1 MSFTCTLC
9 TLIPLCTLILD
20 VSTFHNST
28 FRLQQ
33 QIVSSIVSQV
43 WNKLCI
49 RNLHVNYRLCQLG
62 LEMRSQYI
70 NMSCSFSTSM
80 KSNCSF
86 SSVLK
91 TNSSFSTVLKTHTYF
106 IPLTPP
112 FGSIFG
118 GGGGMSITGF
128 IANEDFGPPPLSDR
142 FCKKS
147 EKIRISSEWPET
159 ARNRKKIAPWWPPPR
174 KKLRKREKNSKIF
187 FFIFFSYNRKKL
199 KKFWIFF
206 LKIFRKLFRIIR
218 NVKKTRKII
227 FHFKNFL
234 KIFRL

>member
-1 MSFTCTLC
+1 M
-9 TLIPLCTLILD
+9 
-20 VSTFHNST
+20 
-28 FRLQQ
+28 
-33 QIVSSIVSQV
+33 
-43 WNKLCI
+43 
-49 RNLHVNYRLCQLG
+49 
-62 LEMRSQYI
+62 

-147 EKIRISSEWPET
+147 EKIRIDSEWPET
-159 ARNRKKIAPWWPPPR
+159 ARNRKKKIW
-174 KKLRKREKNSKIF
+174 KKNFEFFSRFRWFWTTFKKFSKKNFFWGGVTKGQIF
-187 FFIFFSYNRKKL
+187 FFDFSPFQAILSRFCFFPIFC
-199 KKFWIFF
+199 
-206 LKIFRKLFRIIR
+206 KIDPIGGWTKSS
-218 NVKKTRKII
+218 
-227 FHFKNFL
+227 
-234 KIFRL
+234 

>member
-1 MSFTCTLC
+1 
-9 TLIPLCTLILD
+9 
-20 VSTFHNST
+20 
-28 FRLQQ
+28 
-33 QIVSSIVSQV
+33 
-43 WNKLCI
+43 
-49 RNLHVNYRLCQLG
+49 
-62 LEMRSQYI
+62 MRSQYI

-106 IPLTPP
+106 IPWTPP

-147 EKIRISSEWPET
+147 EKIRIDSEWPET
-159 ARNRKKIAPWWPPPR
+159 ARNRKKNFCPLVTPPL
-174 KKLRKREKNSKIF
+174 KKL
-187 FFIFFSYNRKKL
+187 
-199 KKFWIFF
+199 F
-206 LKIFRKLFRIIR
+206 LKIFWKLFRIIW
-218 NVKKTRKII
+218 NVKKTRN
-227 FHFKNFL
+227 FFFNFFSYSRKNLKKFSKFFWKFFESCSESSETWKKLNFFL
-234 KIFRL
+234 YFFPYFGLG

>member
-1 MSFTCTLC
+1 MYNIVELVRLAVGHGLTKTDYGLNLLAPCT
-9 TLIPLCTLILD
+9 I
-20 VSTFHNST
+20 
-28 FRLQQ
+28 
-33 QIVSSIVSQV
+33 
-43 WNKLCI
+43 
-49 RNLHVNYRLCQLG
+49 QLG

-118 GGGGMSITGF
+118 GGEECPLPVLSQTRIL
-128 IANEDFGPPPLSDR
+128 APPLSDR

-147 EKIRISSEWPET
+147 EKIRIDSEWPET
-159 ARNRKKIAPWWPPPR
+159 ARNRKKKICPLVTPR
-174 KKLRKREKNSKIF
+174 PNKNFFENFLKVVQNHLKREKNSKIF
-187 FFIFFSYNRKKL
+187 FLHFFQL
-199 KKFWIFF
+199 
-206 LKIFRKLFRIIR
+206 
-218 NVKKTRKII
+218 
-227 FHFKNFL
+227 
-234 KIFRL
+234 